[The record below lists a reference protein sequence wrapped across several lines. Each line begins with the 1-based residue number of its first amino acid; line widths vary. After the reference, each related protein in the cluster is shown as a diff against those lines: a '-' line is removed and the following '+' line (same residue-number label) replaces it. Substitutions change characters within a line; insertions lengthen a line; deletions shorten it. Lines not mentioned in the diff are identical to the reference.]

1 VVDPLAQKPF
11 LVVSEDS
18 TPAAVEG
25 LVLGTRGTFH
35 FSATELAHDSVEDSV
50 PFRHSDDVPE
60 PTEESTPF
68 DPAHWLLLIYRIPTE
83 PTRLRAG
90 VWRKLKG
97 LGAIYLQNSAVALP
111 FSAHSERAL
120 RTLRAEIH
128 EMAGKATLF
137 SSTTLAGQDQL
148 VEAFNAARDDE
159 YEEIIDKC
167 DDFLQQV
174 RKEYEANHFT
184 YAELEEN
191 EVDLVK
197 LKGWLEKIQTRDVL
211 GASKLEATAEAVKR
225 CEHVLEEYAA
235 RVYAEEGEEP
245 SPL

>member
-1 VVDPLAQKPF
+1 MKSLAADPESFEHSAQFGHSDAVPQ
-11 LVVSEDS
+11 SPEDS
-18 TPAAVEG
+18 P
-25 LVLGTRGTFH
+25 H
-35 FSATELAHDSVEDSV
+35 
-50 PFRHSDDVPE
+50 
-60 PTEESTPF
+60 F
-68 DPAHWLLLIYRIPTE
+68 DPTHWLLLIYRIPTE

-111 FSAHSERAL
+111 FSPQSERAL
-120 RTLRAEIH
+120 RTLRAEIN
-128 EMAGKATLF
+128 EMDGKATLF

-148 VEAFNAARDDE
+148 VEAFNAARDEE

-167 DDFLQQV
+167 NDFLHQV
-174 RKEYEANHFT
+174 RKEYQANHFT

-197 LKGWLEKIQTRDVL
+197 LKGWLEKIRTRDVL
-211 GASKLEATAEAVKR
+211 GASRLKTTEEAVEG
-225 CEHVLEEYAA
+225 CEQVLEEYAA